1 MPRYKLSPEGRA
13 LEQERK
19 ENLRNIMKGLDVKN
33 FDDLKDVFKMM
44 VGEMLENGLD
54 GELDDELGYTK
65 YDYRNKE
72 GNNSR
77 NGYPKKTL
85 KTSFG
90 ETEIKV
96 PRDRDGEFEPQL
108 VKKNQTTLT
117 GDIEEKIIS
126 MYAKGMTTSDIE
138 AHIRDIY
145 GLECSDT
152 TISTVIAANSA
163 LVTGLSSCISPFSS
177 PVIMPSVCRSKTTS
191 SKVVFANTTA
201 FIDITAIIKL
211 KITAVNLHFFIIKVT
226 LLLVS
231 RIPVSIYHS
240 VYSYIIPCLSCNM
253 Q

>member
-1 MPRYKLSPEGRA
+1 MPRYKLSPEERA
-13 LEQERK
+13 LERERK

-72 GNNSR
+72 GENSR
-77 NGYPKKTL
+77 NGYSKKTL

-117 GDIEEKIIS
+117 GDIEEKII
-126 MYAKGMTTSDIE
+126 
-138 AHIRDIY
+138 
-145 GLECSDT
+145 
-152 TISTVIAANSA
+152 
-163 LVTGLSSCISPFSS
+163 
-177 PVIMPSVCRSKTTS
+177 
-191 SKVVFANTTA
+191 
-201 FIDITAIIKL
+201 
-211 KITAVNLHFFIIKVT
+211 
-226 LLLVS
+226 
-231 RIPVSIYHS
+231 
-240 VYSYIIPCLSCNM
+240 
-253 Q
+253 